1 MGDIRKKYNE
11 GFTGLEAAIVIIAFV
26 VVAVVFGVSI
36 ISSGFFASEK
46 SQEVTTS
53 GYKQASSALYI
64 EGGVY
69 AWLETSG
76 GALDKVEFSAGILET
91 GQPQDLSKLTI
102 VYTHSIGNTIRTYT
116 YGGVDG
122 AKGDPDWLFGVQRG
136 PVMMAGDKQTFT
148 LDDVGGPIPGGW
160 FTIELK
166 PQLGASTLVKY
177 TLADTF
183 SGGLVL
189 Q

>member
-11 GFTGLEAAIVIIAFV
+11 GFTGLEAAIVLIAFV
-26 VVAVVFGVSI
+26 VVAVVFGMAI
-36 ISSGFFASEK
+36 ISSGLFASEK

-69 AWLETSG
+69 AWLESSG
-76 GALDKVEFSAGILET
+76 GALDVVEFSAGILET

-102 VYTHSIGNTIRTYT
+102 VYTHSIGNEIRTYT
-116 YGGVDG
+116 YGGPGGADG
-122 AKGDPDWLFGVQRG
+122 PNLKFGVQRG